1 MAESYQFAFIFLL
14 IFTTAVELF
23 LGQRQKNFVVKNKK
37 SVPAAFNK
45 IIKLADHKKAAD
57 YTVTKISFNSIELIF
72 GAIILYFITLG
83 GGINFISNTVGQY
96 FENQIFNGA
105 LIITIIF
112 VALHLINIPSSLYQT
127 FVIEGKYGFNKITP
141 KLFFTDQLKSIF
153 VVMIPLIFITSSA
166 ALWILSELGKQWW
179 LWLWIFLSIFSI
191 AGVALA
197 PVLKQLFNKYTPLK
211 DNNLKKN
218 IEKLLKKCGFE
229 SSGLFEMNGS
239 LRSTHGNAFFGGFGK
254 TKRIIFF
261 DTLLEKLNTKEIEA
275 VIAHELG
282 HFKRNHVKKLLLI
295 QISLIFLSLYFFSG
309 LKDTQAFYVGLGVES
324 LSDAN
329 FLILFTLVLLPFV
342 MFFVAP
348 LISWLQ
354 RKYEFEAD
362 EYACEFAKPSDL
374 KQSLIKLYRDNA
386 STLTPDPLYSA
397 FYHSHPPASI
407 RIQAIDKNK

>member
-1 MAESYQFAFIFLL
+1 M
-14 IFTTAVELF
+14 
-23 LGQRQKNFVVKNKK
+23 
-37 SVPAAFNK
+37 
-45 IIKLADHKKAAD
+45 
-57 YTVTKISFNSIELIF
+57 
-72 GAIILYFITLG
+72 
-83 GGINFISNTVGQY
+83 
-96 FENQIFNGA
+96 
-105 LIITIIF
+105 
-112 VALHLINIPSSLYQT
+112 
-127 FVIEGKYGFNKITP
+127 
-141 KLFFTDQLKSIF
+141 
-153 VVMIPLIFITSSA
+153 
-166 ALWILSELGKQWW
+166 
-179 LWLWIFLSIFSI
+179 
-191 AGVALA
+191 
-197 PVLKQLFNKYTPLK
+197 
-211 DNNLKKN
+211 
-218 IEKLLKKCGFE
+218 
-229 SSGLFEMNGS
+229 
-239 LRSTHGNAFFGGFGK
+239 
-254 TKRIIFF
+254 
-261 DTLLEKLNTKEIEA
+261 
-275 VIAHELG
+275 
-282 HFKRNHVKKLLLI
+282 LLI